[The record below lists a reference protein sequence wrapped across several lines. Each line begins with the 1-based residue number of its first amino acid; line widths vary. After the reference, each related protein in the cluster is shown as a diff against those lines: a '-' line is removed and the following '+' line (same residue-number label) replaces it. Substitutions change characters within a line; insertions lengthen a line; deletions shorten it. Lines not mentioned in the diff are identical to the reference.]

1 MATFTTATAQGASR
15 GGRAQERVL
24 AAGRDGAA
32 AIGTAV
38 SRARQSLAWAP
49 AFGRDAA
56 IVLSVIGL
64 YFLLRGLAP
73 TRIDASVALTNHLV
87 AAEKTLHVFWEPQV
101 QDWSLRAH
109 WIQELANFTYAYL
122 HFPVLAV
129 VGAWLWFRDRS
140 RFVFLRNVM
149 FTSMVIGL
157 FFYYAFPAAPPRLMA
172 LHGYN
177 MGFTDTVFGGD
188 TSVSYAQPSLI
199 LNEYA
204 AIPSFHFG
212 WIALAAA
219 AIWTTTRNPFGRS
232 LGVGL
237 TVLMTWAIVASANH
251 LFIDMALGGLV
262 IAASWWLAGR
272 YGEARRLVAR
282 RAPSTAS
289 RARTHVP
296 VELAS
301 SSWLAA
307 GAVFGAE
314 RARAA

>member
-1 MATFTTATAQGASR
+1 MATFTTAAAQR
-15 GGRAQERVL
+15 
-24 AAGRDGAA
+24 AGRGPLTERAYSAGRESAAAFGAA
-32 AIGTAV
+32 V
-38 SRARQSLAWAP
+38 SGARRSLAWAP
-49 AFGRDAA
+49 AFARDAA
-56 IVLSVIGL
+56 LVLSVIGL

-73 TRIDASVALTNHLV
+73 TRIDASVALTTHLV
-87 AAEKTLHVFWEPQV
+87 GTEKALHVFWEPQV

-122 HFPVLAV
+122 HFPVLAA

-172 LHGYN
+172 LHGHD

-219 AIWTTTRNPFGRS
+219 AIWTTTRNPYGRA
-232 LGVGL
+232 LGLGL

-262 IAASWWLAGR
+262 IAASWWIAGR
-272 YGEARRLVAR
+272 IGDATTLMGR
-282 RAPSTAS
+282 RAAPAPVAATY
-289 RARTHVP
+289 VP
-296 VELAS
+296 VELPS
-301 SSWLAA
+301 SRWLAPA
-307 GAVFGAE
+307 AAFSRPSE
-314 RARAA
+314 ARAA

>member
-1 MATFTTATAQGASR
+1 MATFTTAATQGTAR
-15 GGRAQERVL
+15 GTRLAERGRGLAQEAADVVST
-24 AAGRDGAA
+24 AAGR
-32 AIGTAV
+32 
-38 SRARQSLAWAP
+38 ARHSLAWAP

-56 IVLSVIGL
+56 IELSVIGL

-87 AAEKTLHVFWEPQV
+87 ATEKTLHVFWEPQV

-172 LHGYN
+172 VHGYN

-219 AIWTTTRNPFGRS
+219 AIWTTTRNPFGRTLAVS
-232 LGVGL
+232 L

-262 IAASWWLAGR
+262 IVASWWLAGR
-272 YGEARRLVAR
+272 YVEARRLVAR
-282 RAPSTAS
+282 RRAPA
-289 RARTHVP
+289 APAPVHVP
-296 VELAS
+296 VELAP

-307 GAVFGAE
+307 GSVFGAG